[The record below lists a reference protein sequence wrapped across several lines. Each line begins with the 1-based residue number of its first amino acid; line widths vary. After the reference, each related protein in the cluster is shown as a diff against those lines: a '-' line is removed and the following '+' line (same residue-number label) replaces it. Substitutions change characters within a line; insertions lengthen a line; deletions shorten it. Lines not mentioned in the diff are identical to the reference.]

1 MLHGSDDDEHE
12 QPTIHH
18 AFDTMFDNSD
28 AFPFKVGGTTTRITH
43 LHPSVI
49 QIFQLWQVYLNNVNP
64 LLKISHVPTQ
74 QNQIVEAGADLPNV
88 SKPLEALMFSIYLIA
103 ITSMAEEEVQST
115 FKLPKKALLGQ
126 YHEASQHALINAGFM
141 RSSDLMT
148 LQAYLLYLVSLAAS
162 PTLLILVYTN

>member
-18 AFDTMFDNSD
+18 TFDTMFDNSD
-28 AFPFKVGGTTTRITH
+28 GFPFRVGGITTRITH
-43 LHPSVI
+43 LHPSAI
-49 QIFQLWQVYLNNVNP
+49 HIFQLWQVYLNNVNP
-64 LLKISHVPTQ
+64 LLKISHVPTL
-74 QNQIVEAGADLPNV
+74 QNQIVEAGADLANV

-103 ITSMAEEEVQST
+103 ITSMAEEEVHLT
-115 FKLPKKALLGQ
+115 FKLSKKALLGQ

-162 PTLLILVYTN
+162 